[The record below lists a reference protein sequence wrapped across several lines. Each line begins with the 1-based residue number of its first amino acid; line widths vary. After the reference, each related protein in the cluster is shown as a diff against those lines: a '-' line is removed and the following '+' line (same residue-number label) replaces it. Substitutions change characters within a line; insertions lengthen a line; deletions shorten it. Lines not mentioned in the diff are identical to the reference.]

1 MVTGND
7 GRTVVVVSRGKKGT
21 GDDGDIDSGV
31 VVVVNAEVATW
42 WWWSNKN
49 NVSVIR

>member
-7 GRTVVVVSRGKKGT
+7 GRTVVVSRGKKGT
-21 GDDGDIDSGV
+21 GDIDDDDGV
-31 VVVVNAEVATW
+31 MVVVNAVATW
-42 WWWSNKN
+42 WWSNNKN

>member
-21 GDDGDIDSGV
+21 GDIDDDDGV
-31 VVVVNAEVATW
+31 MVVVNAVATW
-42 WWWSNKN
+42 WWSNNKN